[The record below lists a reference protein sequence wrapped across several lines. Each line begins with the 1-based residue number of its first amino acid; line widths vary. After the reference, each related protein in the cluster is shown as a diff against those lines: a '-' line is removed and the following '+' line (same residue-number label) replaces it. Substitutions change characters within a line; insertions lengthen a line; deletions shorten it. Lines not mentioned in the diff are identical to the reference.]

1 MLQCS
6 KPGKHTAS
14 AHHAHS
20 SRAWWLVGWWA
31 GQPAGLRARLLR
43 SRGEGGPSPRRVGHG
58 TLHEQFFYFLNK
70 QTKSP
75 CKPEIGQIVLL
86 ANGKQSCYKRAMFK
100 SLPFTPRVVK
110 ATEQRLNAIYAASNL
125 GLKGDALALAAGML
139 PTEYRQLCQ
148 FDPMAEMAAQKG
160 KADNEL
166 QAARRLN
173 EASEGGDAKASLAIL
188 QHVHGWTAKTEISVD
203 VYQKISVLTAL
214 EQARARVIDGQAV
227 EVEDTQ
233 PRQPA
238 HPQMIHVEPNATAH
252 L

>member
-1 MLQCS
+1 
-6 KPGKHTAS
+6 
-14 AHHAHS
+14 
-20 SRAWWLVGWWA
+20 
-31 GQPAGLRARLLR
+31 
-43 SRGEGGPSPRRVGHG
+43 
-58 TLHEQFFYFLNK
+58 
-70 QTKSP
+70 
-75 CKPEIGQIVLL
+75 
-86 ANGKQSCYKRAMFK
+86 MFK

-188 QHVHGWTAKTEISVD
+188 QHCHGWTAKTEISVD

-214 EQARARVIDGQAV
+214 EEARARVIEGQAV
-227 EVEDTQ
+227 EVELEDKQ
-233 PRQPA
+233 PRK
-238 HPQMIHVEPNATAH
+238 QMIHVEH
-252 L
+252 Q

>member
-1 MLQCS
+1 MQQ
-6 KPGKHTAS
+6 A
-14 AHHAHS
+14 
-20 SRAWWLVGWWA
+20 RWLGGWW
-31 GQPAGLRARLLR
+31 PACRLPK
-43 SRGEGGPSPRRVGHG
+43 SRGEGGPSVRRVGHG
-58 TLHEQFFYFLNK
+58 TLHKQFFLKKDN

-86 ANGKQSCYKRAMFK
+86 ANRKQSCYKRAMFK

-188 QHVHGWTAKTEISVD
+188 QHVHGWTSKTEISVD

-214 EQARARVIDGQAV
+214 EEARARVIEGQAV
-227 EVEDTQ
+227 EVEDAQ
-233 PRQPA
+233 P
-238 HPQMIHVEPNATAH
+238 MIHVEHQAARYG
-252 L
+252 

>member
-1 MLQCS
+1 
-6 KPGKHTAS
+6 
-14 AHHAHS
+14 
-20 SRAWWLVGWWA
+20 
-31 GQPAGLRARLLR
+31 
-43 SRGEGGPSPRRVGHG
+43 
-58 TLHEQFFYFLNK
+58 
-70 QTKSP
+70 
-75 CKPEIGQIVLL
+75 
-86 ANGKQSCYKRAMFK
+86 MFK

-188 QHVHGWTAKTEISVD
+188 QHCHGWTSKTEISVD

-214 EQARARVIDGQAV
+214 EEARARVIEGQAV
-227 EVEDTQ
+227 EVELEDKQ
-233 PRQPA
+233 PRK
-238 HPQMIHVEPNATAH
+238 QMIHVEPNATAH

>member
-1 MLQCS
+1 MQQARHA
-6 KPGKHTAS
+6 GT
-14 AHHAHS
+14 HHAH
-20 SRAWWLVGWWA
+20 GWWA
-31 GQPAGLRARLLR
+31 GGLVGCVLVAQIEGGGRALTWTCR
-43 SRGEGGPSPRRVGHG
+43 SRHLPR
-58 TLHEQFFYFLNK
+58 TIFLFFDN

-173 EASEGGDAKASLAIL
+173 EASEGGDANASLAIL

-214 EQARARVIDGQAV
+214 EEARARVIEGQAV
-227 EVEDTQ
+227 EVELDDKQ
-233 PRQPA
+233 PRK
-238 HPQMIHVEPNATAH
+238 QMIHVEPNATAH